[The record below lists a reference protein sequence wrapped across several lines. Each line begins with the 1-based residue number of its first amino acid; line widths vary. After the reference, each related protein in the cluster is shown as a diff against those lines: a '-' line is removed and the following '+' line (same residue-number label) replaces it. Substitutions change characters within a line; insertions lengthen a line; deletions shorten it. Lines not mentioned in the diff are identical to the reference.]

1 MDYIYEL
8 LNYALEHGIGVQL
21 DSAHLAPDEPS
32 WCVPEARFIMV
43 NMNAA
48 NQYEISFQFSH
59 ELAHIINGDT
69 AESRLAF
76 QSRGYSKTEYAAH
89 ATAIKLLMSLYAK
102 KDPELNYVKFMD
114 SFVIPDRMEDVVK
127 EEIKNYYIGGQGNE

>member
-8 LNYALEHGIGVQL
+8 LNYALAHGIGVQL
-21 DSAHLAPDEPS
+21 DNEHLAPDEPS
-32 WCVPEARFIMV
+32 WCSTEARFIMV

-48 NQYEISFQFSH
+48 NQREIPFQFSH

-69 AESRLAF
+69 SESHLAF
-76 QSRGYSKTEYAAH
+76 QSRVYSKTEYAAH

-102 KDPELNYVKFMD
+102 KDHELNYVTFMD
-114 SFVIPDRMEDVVK
+114 AFAIPDRMEDVVK
-127 EEIKNYYIGGQGNE
+127 EEIENYYFF